1 MNAKE
6 SCETQI
12 ATHRQSV
19 DRGIRLLVQE
29 LEHENTLATESP
41 RGRVERVLTIYKG
54 VRPLLTV
61 LGTLPILPSPW
72 RAAVVRFDHALRM
85 LALSARDF
93 TPGFPAGDDFRRMS

>member
-1 MNAKE
+1 MKDKE
-6 SCETQI
+6 SCEAKIT
-12 ATHRQSV
+12 AHRQSV

-29 LEHENTLATESP
+29 MEHEHTLRTESP

-54 VRPLLTV
+54 VRPLLAV

-72 RAAVVRFDHALRM
+72 RAAVVRFDRALQA

-93 TPGFPAGDDFRRMS
+93 TPGFPAANDFRRTS